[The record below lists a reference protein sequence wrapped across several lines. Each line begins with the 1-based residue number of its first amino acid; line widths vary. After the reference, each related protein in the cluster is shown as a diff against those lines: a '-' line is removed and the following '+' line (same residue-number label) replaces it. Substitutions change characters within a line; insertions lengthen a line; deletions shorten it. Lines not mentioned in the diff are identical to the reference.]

1 MKSNPKLILFHS
13 TLNKQSLTFNAVHH
27 HRLWLLFS
35 LSSTLIIFLIFM
47 TPTTTTIS
55 SSAATSTSMPLPNH
69 IFNALIHYSSTNTT
83 TTSRMTFPELNSIS
97 SILHHCKQPC
107 NFLVFG
113 LTHET
118 LLWNSLNHNGRT
130 VFIGESSYFVSKL
143 EEKHPEIEAYD
154 VEFTTKASELQ
165 ELLEYSKKQRSN
177 ECKPVQNLLFS
188 DCKLAINDLP
198 NHLYDVAWDLILVDG
213 PSGYFPA
220 APGRMAAI
228 YTASVL
234 ARSKRGGVKQTHVFV
249 HDIDRDVERIC
260 SDEFLCRENLVERN
274 DLLGHFV
281 VNTMEAVEKTSEFCS
296 NYVDSSSSLS
306 TLKSL

>member
-35 LSSTLIIFLIFM
+35 LSSSLIIFLIFM
-47 TPTTTTIS
+47 CQF
-55 SSAATSTSMPLPNH
+55 STSMPLPNH

-107 NFLVFG
+107 NFL
-113 LTHET
+113 
-118 LLWNSLNHNGRT
+118 
-130 VFIGESSYFVSKL
+130 SSYFVSKL

-198 NHLYDVAWDLILVDG
+198 NHLYDVAWDLILVDIQWVFLHL
-213 PSGYFPA
+213 PRGYMKSLL
-220 APGRMAAI
+220 GERE
-228 YTASVL
+228 
-234 ARSKRGGVKQTHVFV
+234 VKQTHVFV

-260 SDEFLCRENLVERN
+260 SDEFLCRENLVEIN

-281 VNTMEAVEKTSEFCS
+281 VNTMEAVEKTLHE
-296 NYVDSSSSLS
+296 NYGYGSQLEMSCHLDTILV
-306 TLKSL
+306 